1 MFQPIKQIGGLFQ
14 YNILSHSNGRKSNIS
29 NAPSSFGVFYLKP
42 DTPTLLLLKINDFN
56 IINFDKFKKLILID
70 HSASLEARRYTLYL
84 EGILLGFLFAL
95 ALFGWFSGF
104 SNRDKTSFHYG
115 VWIFIALL
123 ASATTRMFDGT
134 RFFEF
139 FVNLDGLHNSIG
151 PYTTLLPKF
160 FFCMQDIA
168 FVIFARAF
176 LELKSKFLR
185 LHTTTSLWILW
196 QFTSV
201 YLFDIFNIDFLYR
214 RELNVIFFIG
224 TLTAVYVASIIR
236 YFQGMKIA
244 NFFIIAMLPY
254 LFFRVSL
261 YLGAVDIPSPFA
273 GFEPQGLGALLRNR
287 QSFVAIGASC
297 EALIMAFAIISR
309 TRFLNEQLK
318 LSIETKKDFLESQNN
333 LLETTVSERTKEIKE
348 QHIALSHA
356 HQLVVGS
363 VNYAS
368 RLQRGQLPRQQRIA
382 GRFES
387 FDVIWEPRD
396 TIGGDLWWI
405 SSENRPGPFYLGVAD
420 CTGHGVPGAM
430 LSLLVSNSLERI
442 HVGDANPD
450 PARGLMA
457 LDHMLRSGLNQD
469 RADSESDDG
478 CDMAL
483 LRIDPTAKTMQ
494 FAGAK
499 IGLFQLQS
507 DGQVKRHAAARVS
520 LGYQQAP
527 DPKDEPQSQTIAYG
541 ADDVFVLVTDGFTD
555 QLGGDPARPR
565 SFGYRPIEAVL
576 SSMPKASA
584 SDIVAKLKQDFAQW
598 QGNFK
603 RRDDVTVLVF
613 RILAPA

>member
-1 MFQPIKQIGGLFQ
+1 
-14 YNILSHSNGRKSNIS
+14 
-29 NAPSSFGVFYLKP
+29 
-42 DTPTLLLLKINDFN
+42 
-56 IINFDKFKKLILID
+56 
-70 HSASLEARRYTLYL
+70 
-84 EGILLGFLFAL
+84 
-95 ALFGWFSGF
+95 
-104 SNRDKTSFHYG
+104 
-115 VWIFIALL
+115 
-123 ASATTRMFDGT
+123 
-134 RFFEF
+134 
-139 FVNLDGLHNSIG
+139 
-151 PYTTLLPKF
+151 
-160 FFCMQDIA
+160 MQDQLNSDA
-168 FVIFARAF
+168 QTHKDYVEDQNKV
-176 LELKSKFLR
+176 LE
-185 LHTTTSLWILW
+185 
-196 QFTSV
+196 
-201 YLFDIFNIDFLYR
+201 
-214 RELNVIFFIG
+214 
-224 TLTAVYVASIIR
+224 
-236 YFQGMKIA
+236 
-244 NFFIIAMLPY
+244 
-254 LFFRVSL
+254 
-261 YLGAVDIPSPFA
+261 
-273 GFEPQGLGALLRNR
+273 
-287 QSFVAIGASC
+287 
-297 EALIMAFAIISR
+297 
-309 TRFLNEQLK
+309 
-318 LSIETKKDFLESQNN
+318 ETV
-333 LLETTVSERTKEIKE
+333 TERTQELAAKHGQLTEVHE
-348 QHIALSHA
+348 
-356 HQLVVGS
+356 LVVGS

-442 HVGDANPD
+442 HAGDANPD

-483 LRIDPTAKTMQ
+483 LRVDPASKTMQ

-527 DPKDEPQSQTIAYG
+527 DSKDEPQSQTIKFG

-584 SDIVAKLKQDFAQW
+584 SAIVGKLKQDFAQW

-613 RILAPA
+613 RILAAA